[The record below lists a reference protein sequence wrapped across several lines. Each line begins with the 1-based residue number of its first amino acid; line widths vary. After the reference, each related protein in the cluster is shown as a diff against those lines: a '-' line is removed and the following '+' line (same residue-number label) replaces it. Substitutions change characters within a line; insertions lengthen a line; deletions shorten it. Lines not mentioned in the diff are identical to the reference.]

1 MDSKMDAVTTP
12 VKNLK
17 RARSP
22 SEEEDD
28 GQARDS
34 TSNNT
39 ISNTTTTT
47 NTTKPFGAKQ
57 VSSASSPLDL
67 GLPDFLVS
75 PFSSAKRLS
84 LGHNSDD
91 TRRITRHAAAAND
104 PSRKDPFEVLP
115 DNVVRMIIF
124 LLPPK
129 SIVKLRRV
137 SKFWKG
143 NVEYV
148 VTQAVVEKAYGGRE
162 ATEKLKKEAKLGW
175 PEFAFR
181 KNAFLDNARAAGAPT
196 SVKKFTNAQLWELVG
211 DRLVWIDDSTNL
223 NVQHLSAWDVNERK
237 DSLVALAGNPR
248 AFSKNKFLHS
258 VIADEQR
265 KASAERPKR
274 SSKKEKAPEA
284 IIIRWSL
291 RDTLKN
297 RRTKIKVNFLVP
309 YGSTHI
315 ILDYFQCDETGAV
328 HDRWNHRFLPQTTSR
343 NKLACIN
350 IITGYADWN
359 INLEDFRLAFPPS
372 HGLYLRPR
380 YQYGSPSYLIHK
392 DKAYSFTSPDRRH
405 PFVPH
410 NTGEHR
416 VFLTVRDCKTGATIE
431 HKEMKEIGDE
441 LVNHQYP
448 QPEHT
453 IISPDGRLIVLNL
466 HRNLWIC
473 NAQTRT
479 FVEKVE
485 LPWLQY
491 SIVGSRFDLEFNED
505 GSRLYLT
512 EECNGADFNVIEL
525 DSNDKFKPVFIKSY
539 HVPTKNNFVSR
550 TSFNHKLQTQVLTTR
565 NPSQPMSGEWRPEIV
580 KFISMDELMEDIP
593 KDLWAAEWR
602 LQLANPNEKWNWAGP
617 GSSPLIP
624 QLPHPGMSNA
634 SAILAQISQLNGGN
648 GTSIATQISVAIGF
662 NAGILGNPLNAEDGT
677 GVTPRGKM
685 FLETPRQDYVLSTKA
700 AITLP
705 PLAKLQPN
713 AIQEPAEE
721 SSSQAEWRMGGV
733 YYTGPATPKKRGR
746 KTPKKSAAKVDESKM
761 HERREW
767 WIGGRMSPFKLKNG
781 ERFIVF
787 DQDDTVYCCDFG
799 PVGW

>member
-648 GTSIATQISVAIGF
+648 
-662 NAGILGNPLNAEDGT
+662 PLNAEDGT